1 MPFIRVIKEAL
12 ASILANKTRSFLTVL
27 GIVIGVGAVIGMLSI
42 GAGAQSSILGQIES
56 IGTNVVYIMPGTPER
71 NDPGTR
77 KPLTISDSE
86 ALANRNRAPH
96 ILRIAPVLMDQVNVS
111 LTDSTLNT
119 QLVGSYPEYAAIS
132 AIELA
137 EGNFFSASEMESR
150 AAVIVIGPE
159 LAERLTGR
167 RSGVVG
173 TMVRINDVPYRVV
186 GVTKGKGSTQFSNPD
201 LIAYMPITTMQLRVS
216 RQSGDNVHFIII
228 QAQDAQSIQTA
239 MDEAKMIL
247 RQSHRLNTRQEDD
260 FSLTNQEEIVG
271 IANSVTNILT
281 IFLAGIAG
289 ISLLVGGIGIMNIM
303 LVTVTE
309 RTREIGLRKALGAHK
324 ADIMLQF
331 LTESALLSLI
341 GGIIGIG
348 LGWALGMIVG
358 IIASRSGTPLSPV
371 VQPQAVLLSTVTS
384 TLVGLFFGWYPAKRA
399 AELEPVEA
407 LRYE

>member
-12 ASILANKTRSFLTVL
+12 GSILANKTRSFLTVL

-56 IGTNVVYIMPGTPER
+56 IGTNVVYIMPGNQNR
-71 NDPGTR
+71 NDLSAS

-96 ILRIAPVLMDQVNVS
+96 ILRIAPVLMDQVNFS
-111 LTDSTLNT
+111 LADSTVNT
-119 QLVGSYPEYAAIS
+119 QIIGSYPEYATIS
-132 AIELA
+132 AIELE
-137 EGNFFSASEMESR
+137 EGNFFSTSEMGSR

-167 RSGVVG
+167 TSGVVG
-173 TMVRINDVPYRVV
+173 TMVRINDFPYRVV
-186 GVTKGKGSTQFSNPD
+186 GVTKGKGSTQFNNPD
-201 LIAYMPITTMQLRVS
+201 ILAYMPITTMQLRVS
-216 RQSGDNVHFIII
+216 RQSAGNVQFIIM
-228 QAQDAQSIQTA
+228 QAQDAQSIQAA
-239 MDEAKMIL
+239 MDEAKLIL
-247 RQSHRLNTRQEDD
+247 RESHRLNTRQEDD
-260 FSLTNQEEIVG
+260 FLLTNQEEIVG

-309 RTREIGLRKALGAHK
+309 RTREIGLRKALGARK

-348 LGWALGMIVG
+348 LGWGLGMIVG

-371 VQPQAVLLSTVTS
+371 VQPQAVLLSTLFS